1 MDQTTHEIRL
11 ANWTAIIEQCQ
22 ARPTDQT
29 AKQWLAE
36 NNIPEKQ
43 YYYWLRRVR
52 KAALGENQTTP
63 ATGNKQLPA
72 VPFYEIPAQDV
83 LQNGGI
89 PAVTIKT
96 KKSTIEISSAVPEA
110 LMIELVKAVSHAL

>member
-11 ANWTAIIEQCQ
+11 TNRTAIIEQCQ

-52 KAALGENQTTP
+52 KAALGENRTTQAP
-63 ATGNKQLPA
+63 GNIQLPA
-72 VPFYEIPAQDV
+72 VPFYEIPAQYV
-83 LQNGGI
+83 LPNGGI

-96 KKSTIEISSAVPEA
+96 KKSTLEI
-110 LMIELVKAVSHAL
+110 L

>member
-36 NNIPEKQ
+36 NNISEKQ
-43 YYYWLRRVR
+43 YYYWLRKLR
-52 KAALGENQTTP
+52 KAAIALSGDPTGSHTEFAKVPMSTMQGSSDTP
-63 ATGNKQLPA
+63 LRITRGDT
-72 VPFYEIPAQDV
+72 VFE
-83 LQNGGI
+83 
-89 PAVTIKT
+89 VTND
-96 KKSTIEISSAVPEA
+96 ISDHLLLLLKEV
-110 LMIELVKAVSHAL
+110 IRVC